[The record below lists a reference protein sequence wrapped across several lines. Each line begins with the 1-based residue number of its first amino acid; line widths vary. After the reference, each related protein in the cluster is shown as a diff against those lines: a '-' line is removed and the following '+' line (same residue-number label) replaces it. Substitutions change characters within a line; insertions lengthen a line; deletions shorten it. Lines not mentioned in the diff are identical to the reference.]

1 MKQQSKRAL
10 AIGLILIAIL
20 TGLSAILFLR
30 LMRHGFSAHDEPSM
44 MEEMMARRM
53 RAWSVPADLRDAK
66 NPVALTPEVLAEAR
80 AHWAD
85 HCAVCHG
92 NDGKGDT
99 AIGRNLYPKA
109 PDMTLR
115 ATQELSDGEI
125 FSIIEN
131 GIRMTGMPGWG
142 AGTAESAYGSWTLVH
157 FTRHLPKLT
166 PAELE
171 EMKLLNPMTPA
182 QHQQLQEEREFL
194 EGGELQEPEHGAS
207 GHVH

>member
-1 MKQQSKRAL
+1 MKR
-10 AIGLILIAIL
+10 GLIIALIVVAL
-20 TGLSAILFLR
+20 VFLVGGFLLVR
-30 LMRHGFSAHDEPSM
+30 MLRYGFSALDEPTT
-44 MEEMMARRM
+44 MERTLAQAMRR
-53 RAWSVPADLRDAK
+53 WSVPADLRNAK
-66 NPVALTPEVLAEAR
+66 NPVLLTPEVLEEAR

-99 AIGRNLYPKA
+99 QIGIRLYPKA
-109 PDMTLR
+109 PDMTLP
-115 ATQELSDGEI
+115 ATQQLSDGEI
-125 FSIIEN
+125 FAIIEN

-182 QHQQLQEEREFL
+182 QHRQLQEELEFL
-194 EGGELQEPEHGAS
+194 EGGDPLPEEDHQTS